1 LLQGRFVDVRMQD
14 CYNVVKCL
22 QDLACLDA
30 TTASLFFECNG
41 FSNLSALLSWPEADM
56 RHARWA
62 AAVVLKDVR
71 PTHFFLLVL
80 IASER
85 RTLIWK
91 RDRPACPVEAGQLPF
106 QNTKKESRHARQ
118 SERQSKGGRAA
129 SRCEPKQP
137 SWRHECE
144 AECALCLQLVALA
157 LPTARV
163 SDWRIA
169 KDSVQAISC
178 LIEGLY
184 LFSKD
189 GKHFLYESSVMGI
202 LLILQHLGQ
211 NQTYLAIITGATV
224 LWDECH
230 AVINRLSSY
239 EQG

>member
-1 LLQGRFVDVRMQD
+1 MQD

-71 PTHFFLLVL
+71 PTHFFLTFVL

-91 RDRPACPVEAGQLPF
+91 RDRPACPIEAGQLPF

-118 SERQSKGGRAA
+118 SERQSKGESSQAGGMNVRLSALCACSWLLWHCPQQGCLIGALQRTASRPSAA
-129 SRCEPKQP
+129 S
-137 SWRHECE
+137 
-144 AECALCLQLVALA
+144 
-157 LPTARV
+157 
-163 SDWRIA
+163 
-169 KDSVQAISC
+169 
-178 LIEGLY
+178 
-184 LFSKD
+184 
-189 GKHFLYESSVMGI
+189 
-202 LLILQHLGQ
+202 
-211 NQTYLAIITGATV
+211 
-224 LWDECH
+224 
-230 AVINRLSSY
+230 
-239 EQG
+239 